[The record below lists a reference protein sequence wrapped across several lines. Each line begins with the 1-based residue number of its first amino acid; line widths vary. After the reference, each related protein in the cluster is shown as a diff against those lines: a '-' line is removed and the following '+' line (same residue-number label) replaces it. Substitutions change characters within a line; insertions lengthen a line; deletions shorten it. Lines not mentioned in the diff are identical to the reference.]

1 MNVSKIYNFNVT
13 KSGVAPFGESI
24 STEPR
29 NYAEERRRSQKKAS
43 DFLKGALTVSAVILA
58 TTYGIKHGV
67 FRRPPKPQP
76 KPVKKPVEPVV
87 TETIQEIFAKREPV
101 PQIPI
106 RYTQREVPVENN
118 RADRLRRNSIDH
130 LIPVSLVDTAK
141 YAKCKDQD
149 SKNAFWLDFRNKVG
163 DMSYYRQ
170 YEALGCFCDFIKT
183 LEPGEVTVTPVSERL
198 KLDNYERFMKRILDF
213 VEKNP
218 KYHEVFLEDEV
229 KYANNYK
236 KFIENSSRL
245 DSRLKNL
252 IFPPVGSKEFA
263 DTRYRNNFCRNSMH
277 LISSLPEDKQL
288 EEFKIY
294 LEFIKQIGADKLQG
308 IRIFSLRGISQRNL
322 DSIRKEVTALA
333 KSDSKFK
340 PAVIETLSEEYTNYS
355 VKCPEFQDEIKAF
368 IFDPTKKDD
377 YLNKRRRNDFFMSS
391 KNYIIS
397 QPQEKQVE
405 EFKNYLEF
413 IKQIGVENL
422 QGVKFFRFDGLP
434 ENSLD
439 GIRKELSAFAKSNP
453 EFKPAVIE
461 VLSEEYTN
469 YSVKC
474 PEFSDEIKALVFGS
488 NKDGKY
494 INTGHIAAFFTN
506 SENYIVKQSPERQVE
521 EFKNYLEFIKNLGS
535 ERVKNSI
542 LFIPGKYADENNVKI
557 AEEAINFAKN
567 NPEFKDTITR
577 NLIAYE
583 PDHSFSISK
592 KDLSHKEIFEM
603 DINNPRYI
611 MHADNIMKIRKM
623 LMDSGIV
630 LSEDVRLKNR
640 QDWLAIGMPTSNH
653 YMDVFQY
660 SSKIVDMRRA
670 AFELDMKQGITRAEA
685 DEMIDILSADTSVK
699 KRSMSDILEELKKE
713 NISSDKAQN
722 LFNQL
727 IENKSKVRQKIAEVN
742 WSMVAEDKRQTT
754 VDWLENCIDEI
765 NSGSDKIYQEFEQMG
780 LTRKRAETMLRALT
794 TSIER
799 TNTEVK
805 YGMTLDEMIAK
816 INNSVIS

>member
-13 KSGVAPFGESI
+13 KSGVAPFGENI

-355 VKCPEFQDEIKAF
+355 VKCPEF
-368 IFDPTKKDD
+368 
-377 YLNKRRRNDFFMSS
+377 
-391 KNYIIS
+391 
-397 QPQEKQVE
+397 
-405 EFKNYLEF
+405 
-413 IKQIGVENL
+413 
-422 QGVKFFRFDGLP
+422 
-434 ENSLD
+434 
-439 GIRKELSAFAKSNP
+439 
-453 EFKPAVIE
+453 
-461 VLSEEYTN
+461 
-469 YSVKC
+469 
-474 PEFSDEIKALVFGS
+474 SDEIKALVFGS

-592 KDLSHKEIFEM
+592 KDVSHKEIFEM

-765 NSGSDKIYQEFEQMG
+765 NSGSDKIYQEFEQLG